1 MTVLDAAKRLH
12 AVLPPT
18 PAVWCEAH
26 DAWLKLE
33 CLQATGAFK
42 VRGAFNAIALHHDRP
57 VIAAS
62 AGNHARG
69 VAWAARH
76 FGIQATVVVP
86 ETAPRTKVEGCRA
99 LGARVVMHG
108 ESFDEALEEARRL
121 GAHHG
126 WRFVHAFDDLDV
138 IEGQGTTGVELR
150 ELEPDVVVVPV
161 GGGGLAA
168 GVALATDCRVVGV
181 LVEGMKAGT
190 IADGLRVRRQ
200 GELAMQIL
208 REREVAFVTVTEEDV
223 RREVARLAA
232 CDHVIAE
239 GAGAAASA
247 ALAKVGGRRRVAIVS
262 GGNIDAVRLGE
273 VWCGLAAASR

>member
-1 MTVLDAAKRLH
+1 MAAARRLH

-69 VAWAARH
+69 VAWAARRI
-76 FGIQATVVVP
+76 GIEATVVVP
-86 ETAPRTKVEGCRA
+86 ETAPKTKVEGCRA
-99 LGARVVMHG
+99 LGARVVLHG
-108 ESFDEALEEARRL
+108 ESFDEALGEARRL
-121 GAHHG
+121 AALHG
-126 WRFVHAFDDLDV
+126 WRFIHAFDDPDV
-138 IEGQGTTGVELR
+138 IEGQGTVGVELCS
-150 ELEPDVVVVPV
+150 LEPDVVVVPV

-168 GVALATDCRVVGV
+168 GIALAVECRVVGV
-181 LVEGMKAGT
+181 VVEGMTPKT
-190 IADGLRVRRQ
+190 LADGLRVRQQ
-200 GELAMQIL
+200 GDLAMRIL
-208 REREVAFVTVTEEDV
+208 RERGVEFVTVTEEEV
-223 RREVARLAA
+223 RREIARLAA

-239 GAGAAASA
+239 GAGATASA
-247 ALAKVGGRRRVAIVS
+247 VLAKVGGRRRVAVVS
-262 GGNIDAVRLGE
+262 GGNIDATRLGE
-273 VWCGLAAASR
+273 VWSGVAACAR